1 MRVILAGTGSAVGKT
16 TIATGIMKALSEK
29 YNVQPFKVGPD
40 YIDPSYHTLATK
52 NTSRNLDSF
61 FMKEGQIRDS
71 YLKGMEGKD
80 IAVIEGV
87 RGLYEGIDS
96 ISDIGS
102 TASVAKA
109 LKAPVILIINS
120 RSLVKSAAALVL
132 GFKALDPEINI
143 AGVILNKVKNKAHYE
158 KTKRSIEEITGT
170 EVIGG
175 IIRDD
180 SISIEQRHLG
190 LVPARE
196 RETSIRFI
204 DMWSKTIEE
213 SIDLDRLVEI
223 AKSAPKLTSQRI
235 PIWNKLNKQPVKI
248 GVAYDEVFNFYYKEN
263 IESLEA
269 NNAKIEY
276 FSPLSDEGLP
286 DVDGLYIGGG
296 YPELYSDKLSEN
308 KQMIDDIK
316 KFHLENRPIFAE
328 CGGLMYLMNSIHDDR
343 LVNVYPYK
351 AVLTNRVQALKY
363 TIAEVKQDNIISK
376 KGEIFHGHEFHYSK
390 VIVDDLKNP
399 MAFKV
404 TRGKGSYNNQD
415 GFIERNTLASYVHTH
430 VAAMPDFGGNLTI
443 SARELGG

>member
-1 MRVILAGTGSAVGKT
+1 MRIILAGTGSAVGKT

-29 YNVQPFKVGPD
+29 YNVQPFKAGPD
-40 YIDPSYHTLATK
+40 YIDPSYHTLATG

-71 YLKGMEGKD
+71 YLKGTKGKD

-96 ISDIGS
+96 INDIGS
-102 TASVAKA
+102 TASIAKA

-143 AGVILNKVKNKAHYE
+143 AGVILNKIKNQAHYE
-158 KTKRSIEEITGT
+158 KTKRSIEEITKT

-175 IIRDD
+175 IVRDD
-180 SISIEQRHLG
+180 NISIEQRHLG

-196 RETSIRFI
+196 RETSIKFI
-204 DMWSKTIEE
+204 NIWSETIKE

-223 AKSAPKLTSQRI
+223 AKSAPKLTSKTI
-235 PIWNKLNKQPVKI
+235 PIWNRLNKEPVKI

-263 IESLEA
+263 IEALEA

-276 FSPLSDEGLP
+276 FSPLNDESLP

-296 YPELYSDKLSEN
+296 YPELFSKELSAN
-308 KQMIDDIK
+308 LQMLKDIK
-316 KFHLENRPIFAE
+316 QFHNESRPIFAE
-328 CGGLMYLMNSIHDDR
+328 CGGLMYLMNSIHDDK
-343 LVNVYPYK
+343 VVDIYPYQ
-351 AVLTNRVQALKY
+351 AVLTDRVQALKY
-363 TIAEVKQDNIISK
+363 TIAEVQEDNIISK
-376 KGEIFHGHEFHYSK
+376 KGETFHGHEFHYSK
-390 VIVDDLKNP
+390 VIVNDLKNP
-399 MAFKV
+399 LAFRI
-404 TRGKGSYNNQD
+404 TRGKGSYELQD
-415 GFIERNTLASYVHTH
+415 GFMEKNTLASYVHTH
-430 VAAMPDFGGNLTI
+430 VAAMPDFAGNLCI
-443 SARELGG
+443 SSRELGD